1 MKTPE
6 PAAITLVPGPG
17 PSAPFTSLL
26 QRGFL
31 LPCRQAVTI
40 ADLLRDLPGLD
51 RSYLESTAQTIFVNS
66 TAVDSIG
73 HILLPGDTV
82 ALSGAMPGLA
92 GAIFRRGGRHR
103 CLRSTAHPLPPGP
116 LPDERFVTIKLFNR
130 IAAERGDAILARG
143 IMVRG
148 HVLARFLESRQA
160 HIRTRIRTIRIRDR
174 RADFRELLTLARN
187 RPLLHLR
194 LDRTYHLNPALRK

>member
-1 MKTPE
+1 MKPPE
-6 PAAITLVPGPG
+6 PATVTLVPAPG
-17 PSAPFTSLL
+17 PSTPFTNLL

-73 HILLPGDTV
+73 HMLLPGDTV

-103 CLRSTAHPLPPGP
+103 CLRSTAHPVPPGP

-130 IAAERGDAILARG
+130 IAAERGEAILARG
-143 IMVRG
+143 ILVRG
-148 HVLARFLESRQA
+148 RILTRFLESRQ
-160 HIRTRIRTIRIRDR
+160 TRIRERIRRIRIRDQQ
-174 RADFRELLTLARN
+174 ADFRQLLTLARN
-187 RPLLHLR
+187 TPLLHLR
-194 LDRTYHLNPALRK
+194 LDKT

>member
-1 MKTPE
+1 MKPPE
-6 PAAITLVPGPG
+6 PATVTLVPAPG
-17 PSAPFTSLL
+17 PSTPFTNLL

-73 HILLPGDTV
+73 HMLLPGDTV

-103 CLRSTAHPLPPGP
+103 CLRSTAHPVPPGP

-130 IAAERGDAILARG
+130 IAAERGEAILARG
-143 IMVRG
+143 ILVRARI
-148 HVLARFLESRQA
+148 LARFLESRQ
-160 HIRTRIRTIRIRDR
+160 TRIRERIRRIRIRDQQ
-174 RADFRELLTLARN
+174 ADFRQLLTLARN
-187 RPLLHLR
+187 TPLLHLR
-194 LDRTYHLNPALRK
+194 LDKT